1 MTSSSIGFYCSTYV
15 TTRYD
20 MVTVECLES
29 KKSYSGWLQLDVLMN
44 AQRRKSAY
52 SPAVEWVYLKM
63 FVKVFFSFDYSNIGV
78 LLLNSGGCEVLT
90 LGQFK
95 IYTIVDARVT
105 LTQKYRK
112 MAITSI
118 LLRIE
123 S

>member
-1 MTSSSIGFYCSTYV
+1 MP
-15 TTRYD
+15 TTAKMKSETERI
-20 MVTVECLES
+20 VEFLKGRGVE
-29 KKSYSGWLQLDVLMN
+29 KHH
-44 AQRRKSAY
+44 

>member
-1 MTSSSIGFYCSTYV
+1 MIASY
-15 TTRYD
+15 TTI
-20 MVTVECLES
+20 
-29 KKSYSGWLQLDVLMN
+29 
-44 AQRRKSAY
+44 

-118 LLRIE
+118 LLSIE